1 MFMEIFNNIKG
12 IKNKISVENI
22 VMERVFYQTKIK
34 IFLFVCLIS
43 SFFNGENQILFYNN
57 LNTNKIFKFYITDQ

>member
-34 IFLFVCLIS
+34 IFLFYVVSLPIC
-43 SFFNGENQILFYNN
+43 
-57 LNTNKIFKFYITDQ
+57 DDP